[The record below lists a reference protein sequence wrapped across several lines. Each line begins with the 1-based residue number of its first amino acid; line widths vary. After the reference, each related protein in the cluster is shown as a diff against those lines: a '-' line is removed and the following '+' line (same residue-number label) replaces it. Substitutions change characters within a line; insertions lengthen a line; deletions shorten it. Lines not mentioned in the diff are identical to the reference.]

1 MMKLPS
7 GFNLTW
13 MLLKVWAENWFVVRQ
28 EKKIINFAG
37 KNIWCP
43 EQKME
48 ILMESEDHHIDPLR
62 VESADLS
69 ENTSRGKHLWTN
81 TEER

>member
-1 MMKLPS
+1 
-7 GFNLTW
+7 
-13 MLLKVWAENWFVVRQ
+13 
-28 EKKIINFAG
+28 
-37 KNIWCP
+37 
-43 EQKME
+43 
-48 ILMESEDHHIDPLR
+48 MESEDHHTDPLR

>member
-1 MMKLPS
+1 M
-7 GFNLTW
+7 
-13 MLLKVWAENWFVVRQ
+13 
-28 EKKIINFAG
+28 
-37 KNIWCP
+37 WCP

-48 ILMESEDHHIDPLR
+48 ILMESEAHHIDPLH

-69 ENTSRGKHLWTN
+69 ESSSRGKHLWTN

>member
-1 MMKLPS
+1 M
-7 GFNLTW
+7 
-13 MLLKVWAENWFVVRQ
+13 
-28 EKKIINFAG
+28 
-37 KNIWCP
+37 WCP

-48 ILMESEDHHIDPLR
+48 ILMESEGNHIDPLC

-69 ENTSRGKHLWTN
+69 ENSSGQKHLWTN